1 MSSTP
6 PSITQRMTALY
17 SDHHGWLFAWL
28 RKKLG
33 CPHEA
38 ADLAQDTFMRI
49 LNSRDALLQMQEPR
63 AYLTTTAKHLLL
75 NQARRRAIEEAYLAG
90 VMALGEQY
98 APSAEQVRAAVEAL
112 EQISLVLQGLAH
124 KPGRPSSCATSMAWP
139 MPRLP
144 RNCRYQP
151 RWCRSIWCRRCCIA
165 MRRWQ
170 NPPRW
175 QVSWRC
181 TNCKQ
186 PPTPCKPALRP
197 RRLTG

>member
-38 ADLAQDTFMRI
+38 ADLAQDTFVRI

-75 NQARRRAIEEAYLAG
+75 NHARRRAIEDAYLAG
-90 VMALGEQY
+90 IMALGEQY

-112 EQISLVLQGLAH
+112 EQISLVLEGLAA
-124 KPGRPSSCATSMAWP
+124 KPRAAFLMRYLDGMAHAEIAAQLQVSTKMVQKYLVQALVHCHAALADVPPSSHVKHTS
-139 MPRLP
+139 
-144 RNCRYQP
+144 
-151 RWCRSIWCRRCCIA
+151 
-165 MRRWQ
+165 
-170 NPPRW
+170 
-175 QVSWRC
+175 
-181 TNCKQ
+181 
-186 PPTPCKPALRP
+186 
-197 RRLTG
+197 